1 MVCQQ
6 NPCEHLLK
14 KRVVSKFSVNH
25 SRANRKVRA
34 RIRTTAPP
42 RLDTC
47 IHALSFLGTASL
59 PAARFTCANRL
70 RTALGFPSP
79 RCRGVHRPRHE
90 SNGPEFAREETPH
103 ANALYLSSLCALL
116 DGAPQSDDSSAV
128 LHRLFFAWPARL
140 PFQQR
145 VGNPLAARNPKE

>member
-1 MVCQQ
+1 MPT

-25 SRANRKVRA
+25 SRANKKVCA
-34 RIRTTAPP
+34 RIHATAPP
-42 RLDTC
+42 ARHIYTC
-47 IHALSFLGTASL
+47 PFFSRYGLSSCGAFLHAQTGYELLLA
-59 PAARFTCANRL
+59 
-70 RTALGFPSP
+70 FPSL

-103 ANALYLSSLCALL
+103 ANALFFPLFRSPRRRP
-116 DGAPQSDDSSAV
+116 PQSDDSSAV
-128 LHRLFFAWPARL
+128 LYRLFFAWSARL